1 MVFNKALTLKTFPSP
16 CKTAELK
23 SLFFRY
29 KSERRAFIRSMRAKC
44 KFQRNLPSNEHYVD
58 SFILHPDLIIVGA
71 DKNLGYVCL
80 RKRDLLEQ
88 YERIN
93 RQQHNIITITWYL
106 EQIYK
111 FI

>member
-1 MVFNKALTLKTFPSP
+1 
-16 CKTAELK
+16 
-23 SLFFRY
+23 
-29 KSERRAFIRSMRAKC
+29 MRAKC

-88 YERIN
+88 YCGDLKN
-93 RQQHNIITITWYL
+93 
-106 EQIYK
+106 
-111 FI
+111 